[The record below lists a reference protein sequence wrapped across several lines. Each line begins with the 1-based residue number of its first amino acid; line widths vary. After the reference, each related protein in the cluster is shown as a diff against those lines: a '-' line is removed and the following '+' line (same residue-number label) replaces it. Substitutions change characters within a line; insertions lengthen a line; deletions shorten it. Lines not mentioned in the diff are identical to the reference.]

1 MRDTRGP
8 ELLSTISLVVPSQFC
23 LGLMTISRALALH
36 GTY

>member
-8 ELLSTISLVVPSQFC
+8 DLLSTISLVVPFHFC
-23 LGLMTISRALALH
+23 LGLMTISTALALH